1 MKISEEEAEGRG
13 EDGIGERGGEG
24 ECQRDNVCHIV
35 SSAFFF
41 KKKAKEENSGGRMG
55 LQLCLS
61 NGLLK

>member
-1 MKISEEEAEGRG
+1 MKISKEEPEGRG
-13 EDGIGERGGEG
+13 EDGIGGEG
-24 ECQRDNVCHIV
+24 CHRDNVCHIV

-41 KKKAKEENSGGRMG
+41 FFKKAKEENSGGRMG